1 MNTNQHFPN
10 PAPRYHG
17 GAHALRIAV
26 KDVATN
32 RRMIDNLK
40 NIFQRQNHRWLPAS
54 TVFQSLANQG

>member
-1 MNTNQHFPN
+1 
-10 PAPRYHG
+10 
-17 GAHALRIAV
+17 LRIAV